1 MSVIN
6 FLGGAV
12 AGFWLLVPYPHPR
25 IAVYL
30 AARVPHRFRSVSLY
44 VFSVF
49 FISSIFSSS
58 LWLVLSFVGYF
69 FPGFSQWLL

>member
-1 MSVIN
+1 MSVIT
-6 FLGGAV
+6 FFGGA
-12 AGFWLLVPYPHPR
+12 AASCWLLVPYPHPR

-30 AARVPHRFRSVSLY
+30 AARVPHRFRRVSLY

-49 FISSIFSSS
+49 FLSSIFSSS

-69 FPGFSQWLL
+69 FPGVSQWLL